1 MRPYLKN
8 VNTLIVDKNFPFEIQ
23 FDGAVYY
30 VFDIRDSQKIRFYHF
45 ENAIFCV
52 LTMFYDTL
60 TNSFDELPLVDI
72 FGDYDLLC
80 NKVLILSGYKDS
92 DEDNKYEK

>member
-1 MRPYLKN
+1 MKPYLKN
-8 VNTLIVDKNFPFEIQ
+8 VNTLIVDKSFPFEIQ
-23 FDGAVYY
+23 SYGSCYY
-30 VFDIRDSQKIRFYHF
+30 VFDIRDSQKIRFFHL

-72 FGDYDLLC
+72 FGDYDLLY
-80 NKVLILSGYKDS
+80 NKMLILTGYKDF
-92 DEDNKYEK
+92 DEDNNNE